1 MVYISKKRG
10 IKDFFKTRN
19 MKYYIA
25 FMILFLA
32 VIATIIIVSKRIRPD
47 GRSDAAPTDT
57 ESDTESY
64 NEPVTS
70 ARGMYRITI
79 NLATHMVTAYAYDE
93 TKGEYS
99 NEPGRYMIAG
109 IGAITEGSYQT
120 SDGIKM
126 TWFESDDGYYRY
138 YSNYGNGI
146 EFHSALYNT
155 SNDKNSLNASDFN
168 TIGTDTDT
176 PGITLQLADA
186 KWIYENCSYQ
196 SEFVIYSD
204 SDEDVNYE
212 FLKKT
217 DIPEGITWD
226 PTDTTDDNSVWCPT
240 EVKLLECDS
249 QIEVDT
255 GDGIN
260 DIFKHVNARDKD
272 DTSVISYVYI
282 TGKYNLDKAGEY
294 KITLNLV
301 DTSGNHLTKQITL
314 IVRESESTE
323 DLTTSGSTGDTKPA
337 SVKPDKQTEPVSSD
351 TAVTKPDIETTP
363 AEVTVPAETPN
374 IEEFT
379 SVEEFTT
386 SSDEPSSITSH
397 E

>member
-1 MVYISKKRG
+1 
-10 IKDFFKTRN
+10 
-19 MKYYIA
+19 
-25 FMILFLA
+25 
-32 VIATIIIVSKRIRPD
+32 
-47 GRSDAAPTDT
+47 
-57 ESDTESY
+57 
-64 NEPVTS
+64 
-70 ARGMYRITI
+70 
-79 NLATHMVTAYAYDE
+79 
-93 TKGEYS
+93 
-99 NEPGRYMIAG
+99 MIAG
-109 IGAITEGSYQT
+109 IGAITEGSYQS

-204 SDEDVNYE
+204 SDENVNYE

-351 TAVTKPDIETTP
+351 TTVTKPDIETTP
-363 AEVTVPAETPN
+363 AEVTIPAETPN

-379 SVEEFTT
+379 SAEEFTT

>member
-186 KWIYENCSYQ
+186 KWIYENC
-196 SEFVIYSD
+196 
-204 SDEDVNYE
+204 NM
-212 FLKKT
+212 
-217 DIPEGITWD
+217 
-226 PTDTTDDNSVWCPT
+226 
-240 EVKLLECDS
+240 KL
-249 QIEVDT
+249 I
-255 GDGIN
+255 
-260 DIFKHVNARDKD
+260 
-272 DTSVISYVYI
+272 
-282 TGKYNLDKAGEY
+282 
-294 KITLNLV
+294 
-301 DTSGNHLTKQITL
+301 
-314 IVRESESTE
+314 
-323 DLTTSGSTGDTKPA
+323 
-337 SVKPDKQTEPVSSD
+337 
-351 TAVTKPDIETTP
+351 
-363 AEVTVPAETPN
+363 
-374 IEEFT
+374 
-379 SVEEFTT
+379 
-386 SSDEPSSITSH
+386 
-397 E
+397 